1 MELLQL
7 EPPHYGVR
15 ASGIYVIND
24 DGTSVLAGPFET
36 EFAAIIWIEL
46 RHEALSAH
54 RWVSQPAM
62 P

>member
-15 ASGIYVIND
+15 TSGVYVIND
-24 DGTSVLAGPFET
+24 DGTNVLAGPFES

-46 RHEALSAH
+46 RHEALSTR
-54 RWVSQPAM
+54 RWVAEPAM
-62 P
+62 W